1 MQSKLI
7 KSIQSHPSLQPTLQ
21 RCSYCKSCFESNYYA
36 LFQVYDKHTKS
47 NVNYFFTFTT
57 AFLFQYLLNVILTIW
72 KPIYQWSV
80 IEFVGIVYFM
90 FKIGYLL
97 AEKTYMY
104 LEDVSTGPFTSQ
116 NDGDSYLNPIDLTL
130 DTNEEL
136 EALDALNMLSE
147 ETTTYLDKQIKT
159 E

>member
-1 MQSKLI
+1 
-7 KSIQSHPSLQPTLQ
+7 
-21 RCSYCKSCFESNYYA
+21 
-36 LFQVYDKHTKS
+36 
-47 NVNYFFTFTT
+47 
-57 AFLFQYLLNVILTIW
+57 LFQYLLNVILTTW